1 MCIRDR
7 YNIDLIQK
15 TAQKE
20 VIAVVKA
27 DAYGHGDKYVCRELA
42 RAGVKWFAVSGIS
55 EALVLRKEG
64 FRQNILILGYT
75 PPDCAEALS
84 DNNITQAVY
93 DLDYAVALDQALRET
108 GKTVNIHVKVDTGMH
123 RIGFE
128 QSEAHSCLLYTSR
141 CV

>member
-1 MCIRDR
+1 MYKR
-7 YNIDLIQK
+7 Q
-15 TAQKE
+15 
-20 VIAVVKA
+20 
-27 DAYGHGDKYVCRELA
+27 
-42 RAGVKWFAVSGIS
+42 VKWFAVSGIS

>member
-1 MCIRDR
+1 MTDFVKRTWCEINLDHIQ

-93 DLDYAVALDQALRET
+93 DLDYAVALYQALRET
-108 GKTVNIHVKVDTGMH
+108 
-123 RIGFE
+123 
-128 QSEAHSCLLYTSR
+128 
-141 CV
+141 